1 MYDTFLNQRS
11 NRHRICAIIRYE
23 YTSVTLFV
31 QTRRQNFSYSWG
43 TQQVRSLLNAQRKRK
58 KKPFCPWCLNQWI
71 QSAAPLD
78 IVHGALS
85 LTLSLSLLYI
95 VSKPAVAH
103 TSTSTHWGLWQKEQ
117 LGFTFWEAPCQRS
130 ASRLEAG
137 FMEESTM
144 RWSLHS
150 ARLTQPCTLVA
161 PRTGKQDV
169 RRCVNSDTKRHEYG
183 GIRGRCKRQW
193 APCRSPVAIHSSLSL
208 CGSGSG
214 GGGGDPARKLQ
225 NFLFNSK
232 HNSLHIETSI
242 HYCDLFT

>member
-1 MYDTFLNQRS
+1 MCKYYQIWVYISDIVCPNQETKLFLQLG
-11 NRHRICAIIRYE
+11 
-23 YTSVTLFV
+23 YTTGPQF
-31 QTRRQNFSYSWG
+31 
-43 TQQVRSLLNAQRKRK
+43 AQRPEKEI

-78 IVHGALS
+78 IVHGALPP
-85 LTLSLSLLYI
+85 SLSLLYI

-208 CGSGSG
+208 CGSGGEG
-214 GGGGDPARKLQ
+214 GSCQEAAE
-225 NFLFNSK
+225 F
-232 HNSLHIETSI
+232 SL
-242 HYCDLFT
+242 

>member
-1 MYDTFLNQRS
+1 MSIHQWHCLSKPGEKTFPTAGVHNRS
-11 NRHRICAIIRYE
+11 AICSTPREREKKAFLSMMLKPVN
-23 YTSVTLFV
+23 SV
-31 QTRRQNFSYSWG
+31 S
-43 TQQVRSLLNAQRKRK
+43 RS
-58 KKPFCPWCLNQWI
+58 PWHCPW
-71 QSAAPLD
+71 S
-78 IVHGALS
+78 ALS
-85 LTLSLSLLYI
+85 PSLSLSPVYRDI

-193 APCRSPVAIHSSLSL
+193 APCRSPVAIHSSVCV
-208 CGSGSG
+208 CGTG
-214 GGGGDPARKLQ
+214 GGGWGDPARKLQ

>member
-1 MYDTFLNQRS
+1 MCKYYQIWVYISDIVCPNQEKKLS
-11 NRHRICAIIRYE
+11 LQLG
-23 YTSVTLFV
+23 YTTGPQF
-31 QTRRQNFSYSWG
+31 
-43 TQQVRSLLNAQRKRK
+43 AQRPEKEK
-58 KKPFCPWCLNQWI
+58 KKPFYPWCLNQWI

-78 IVHGALS
+78 IAHGALS
-85 LTLSLSLLYI
+85 LPLSLSPVYRDI

-193 APCRSPVAIHSSLSL
+193 APCRSPVAIHSSVCV
-208 CGSGSG
+208 CGTG
-214 GGGGDPARKLQ
+214 GGGWGDPARKLQ